1 MAADR
6 FIALTGGVGGAKLA
20 LGLTQLLSPAEIAFI
35 VNTGD
40 DFEHL
45 GLHVSPDID
54 TLVYTLSGESNTEVG
69 WGRRGETWQ
78 FMRALKQFGGE
89 TWFNLGD
96 LDLAMHLE
104 RTQRLHKGA
113 TLTQVT
119 QQLAIALGVKYAVL
133 PMSDAQV
140 RTMIGTADGELA
152 FQHYFVRDRC
162 APAVTGFR
170 FAGASDATPTREIES
185 HLDDKALAGVIICPS
200 NPFVSVDPVLAVPG
214 MRERLKRLD
223 VPIVA
228 VSPIV
233 AGTAIKGPTAKMMTE
248 LSIPNDAVS
257 VARHYRG
264 LIDGFVIDQQDAA
277 LEPTI
282 AALGI
287 ATVVTQTIMLSLAD
301 RRQLADDVLR
311 FIGRMRTSAGK
322 RLK

>member
-6 FIALTGGVGGAKLA
+6 YIAITGGVGGAKLA
-20 LGLTQLLSPAEIAFI
+20 LGLIQLLGPDEVSFV

-45 GLHVSPDID
+45 GLHISPDID
-54 TLVYTLSGESNTEVG
+54 TLVYTLSGESNTDAG

-89 TWFNLGD
+89 SWFNLGD
-96 LDLAMHLE
+96 LDLAMHVE
-104 RTQRLHKGA
+104 RTQRLRQGA
-113 TLTQVT
+113 DLTQVT
-119 QQLAIALGVKYAVL
+119 RELATALGVKYEVL
-133 PMSDAQV
+133 PMSDAPV
-140 RTMIGTADGELA
+140 RTMIGTANGELA

-170 FAGASDATPTREIES
+170 FDGAADATLSPQIEQR
-185 HLDDKALAGVIICPS
+185 LDDPSLAGVIICPS

-214 MRERLKRLD
+214 LRERLARLR

-248 LSIPNDAVS
+248 LQIPNDALA

-264 LIDGFVIDQQDAA
+264 LVSGFVLDNQDAA
-277 LEPTI
+277 LEG
-282 AALGI
+282 AVASLGL
-287 ATVVTQTIMLSLAD
+287 ATVVTQTVMLTLAD
-301 RRQLADDVLR
+301 RQQLADDVLK
-311 FIGRMRTSAGK
+311 FIR
-322 RLK
+322 RLNSQND

>member
-1 MAADR
+1 MPAER
-6 FIALTGGVGGAKLA
+6 FIAVTGGVGGAKLA
-20 LGLTQLLSPAEIAFI
+20 LGLSQLLSPDEVAFI

-54 TLVYTLSGESNTEVG
+54 TLVYTLSGQSNTDAG

-78 FMRALKQFGGE
+78 FMHALKQFGGE
-89 TWFNLGD
+89 AWFNLGD
-96 LDLAMHLE
+96 LDLAMHVE
-104 RTQRLHKGA
+104 RTQRLRKGA
-113 TLTQVT
+113 TLTEVT
-119 QQLAIALGVKYAVL
+119 QQLGAALGVQYPVL
-133 PMSDAQV
+133 PMSDAPV
-140 RTMIGTADGELA
+140 RTMIGTANGELA

-170 FAGASDATPTREIES
+170 FDGAAGAAPTRAIEQRF
-185 HLDDKALAGVIICPS
+185 DDARLAGVIVCPS

-214 MRERLKRLD
+214 MREGLKRRRA
-223 VPIVA
+223 PIVA
-228 VSPIV
+228 ISPIV

-264 LIDGFVIDQQDAA
+264 LIDGFVLDQQDAA
-277 LEPTI
+277 LESAV

-287 ATVVTQTIMLSLAD
+287 ATVVTQTVMLSLAD
-301 RRQLADDVLR
+301 RRQLAVDVLQ
-311 FIGRMRTSAGK
+311 FIR
-322 RLK
+322 RLKNV

>member
-1 MAADR
+1 MASER
-6 FIALTGGVGGAKLA
+6 FIAVTGGVGGAKLA
-20 LGLTQLLSPAEIAFI
+20 LGLTQLLTPEEIGFI

-45 GLHVSPDID
+45 GLHISPDID
-54 TLVYTLSGESNTEVG
+54 TLVYTLSGQSNTDAG

-78 FMRALKQFGGE
+78 FMQAMKQLGGE
-89 TWFNLGD
+89 AWFNLGD
-96 LDLAMHLE
+96 LDLAMHIE
-104 RTQRLHKGA
+104 RTQRLRKGA

-119 QQLAIALGVKYAVL
+119 KQLGAALGVQYPVL
-133 PMSDAQV
+133 PMSDAPV
-140 RTMIGTADGELA
+140 RTMIGTANGELA

-170 FAGASDATPTREIES
+170 FAGAPGAAPTREIEA
-185 HLDDKALAGVIICPS
+185 LFDDADLAGVIICPS

-214 MRERLKRLD
+214 MRAGLKRRR
-223 VPIVA
+223 VPVVA

-277 LEPTI
+277 LESAV

-287 ATVVTQTIMLSLAD
+287 AAVVTQTVMLSLAD
-301 RRQLADDVLR
+301 RRQLAVDVLQFVR
-311 FIGRMRTSAGK
+311 
-322 RLK
+322 RLKNA

>member
-20 LGLTQLLSPAEIAFI
+20 LGLTQLLSPEEIAFI

-96 LDLAMHLE
+96 LDLAMHVE

-113 TLTQVT
+113 LLTQVT
-119 QQLAIALGVKYAVL
+119 RELATSLGVKYAVL
-133 PMSDAQV
+133 PMSDAPV
-140 RTMIGTADGELA
+140 RTMIGTANGELA

-170 FAGASDATPTREIES
+170 FAGASNAVTTREIES
-185 HLDDKALAGVIICPS
+185 RFDDKGLAGVIICPS

-214 MRERLKRLD
+214 IRERLKRLG

-257 VARHYRG
+257 VARHYGG

-287 ATVVTQTIMLSLAD
+287 ATVVTQTVMLSLAD
-301 RRQLADDVLR
+301 RRNLADNVLR
-311 FIGRMRTSAGK
+311 FIR